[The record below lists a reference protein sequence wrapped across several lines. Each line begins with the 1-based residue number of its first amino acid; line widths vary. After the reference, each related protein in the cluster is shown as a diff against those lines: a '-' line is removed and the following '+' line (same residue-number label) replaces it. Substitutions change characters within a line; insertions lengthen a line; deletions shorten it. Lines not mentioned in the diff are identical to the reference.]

1 MSAEGVAR
9 EASSGAQPW
18 TLQPA
23 PEREANGWKSLR
35 ENSRGA
41 AWPSRVC
48 KGSRGASRGRWNS
61 ASATGQGKEEGHS
74 RAGEQMPRRE
84 GEWHVSSLP
93 APNWVHGEE
102 LTAPGGNG
110 NEQGSLEN
118 QPLGICSV
126 PSLAQV
132 LWLLCSERSLSMSWA
147 LGTTLNPFPSKLA
160 FHPRAHAR
168 QG

>member
-1 MSAEGVAR
+1 
-9 EASSGAQPW
+9 
-18 TLQPA
+18 
-23 PEREANGWKSLR
+23 
-35 ENSRGA
+35 
-41 AWPSRVC
+41 
-48 KGSRGASRGRWNS
+48 
-61 ASATGQGKEEGHS
+61 
-74 RAGEQMPRRE
+74 MPRRE
-84 GEWHVSSLP
+84 GERHVSSSP

-147 LGTTLNPFPSKLA
+147 LGTTLDPFPSKLA
-160 FHPRAHAR
+160 FHPCAHAR